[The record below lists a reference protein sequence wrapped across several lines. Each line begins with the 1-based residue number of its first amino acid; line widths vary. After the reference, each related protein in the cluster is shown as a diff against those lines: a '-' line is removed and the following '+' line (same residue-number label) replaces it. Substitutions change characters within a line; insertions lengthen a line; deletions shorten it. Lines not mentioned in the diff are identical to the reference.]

1 MKFQNTFSCSVQDLE
16 ASAAAKE
23 LRVDKVKN
31 DMHQGDKVK
40 ASVVGELTR
49 SLNKVSLLIFSIVFI
64 FQ

>member
-31 DMHQGDKVK
+31 DMHQGDKVG
-40 ASVVGELTR
+40 VVLSGD
-49 SLNKVSLLIFSIVFI
+49 
-64 FQ
+64 